1 MPTRYSQTYANQ
13 EEYLLSSKEI
23 SLDFNSTASIAVTK
37 AAHASHPQPAFR
49 ASVSTGASI
58 LLPLH
63 LKENGMPKVKSNRV
77 EVAASAKP
85 KQRAAKQ
92 TAAPVEIIIGKSK
105 LKMAQPASPAAS
117 KQQIMISLLKRP
129 KGAAIEELMEA
140 TGWQR
145 HSVHG
150 TMSGVLK
157 KRLGLP
163 LITEY
168 GERGRTYRI
177 ADAR

>member
-1 MPTRYSQTYANQ
+1 MSKAKANHTQ
-13 EEYLLSSKEI
+13 A
-23 SLDFNSTASIAVTK
+23 TG
-37 AAHASHPQPAFR
+37 PA
-49 ASVSTGASI
+49 T
-58 LLPLH
+58 
-63 LKENGMPKVKSNRV
+63 
-77 EVAASAKP
+77 P
-85 KQRAAKQ
+85 KQRAAKAA
-92 TAAPVEIIIGKSK
+92 AAPVEIIIGKSK
-105 LKMAQPASPAAS
+105 PKMPQPTAPAAS
-117 KQQIMISLLKRP
+117 KQQILISLLKRP

-168 GERGRTYRI
+168 GERGRIYKI
-177 ADAR
+177 AE

>member
-1 MPTRYSQTYANQ
+1 M
-13 EEYLLSSKEI
+13 SK
-23 SLDFNSTASIAVTK
+23 VK
-37 AAHASHPQPAFR
+37 QKQPA
-49 ASVSTGASI
+49 T
-58 LLPLH
+58 
-63 LKENGMPKVKSNRV
+63 
-77 EVAASAKP
+77 
-85 KQRAAKQ
+85 
-92 TAAPVEIIIGKSK
+92 PVEIKVVKTKQKAMS
-105 LKMAQPASPAAS
+105 AAAPAAS
-117 KQQIMISLLKRP
+117 KQQILINLLKRP

>member
-1 MPTRYSQTYANQ
+1 M
-13 EEYLLSSKEI
+13 SKAKTNR
-23 SLDFNSTASIAVTK
+23 LVT
-37 AAHASHPQPAFR
+37 
-49 ASVSTGASI
+49 
-58 LLPLH
+58 
-63 LKENGMPKVKSNRV
+63 
-77 EVAASAKP
+77 AKP
-85 KQRAAKQ
+85 ATLKQRAAKP
-92 TAAPVEIIIGKSK
+92 AAPVEIIIGKSK
-105 LKMAQPASPAAS
+105 QKVPQPTEPASS
-117 KQQIMISLLKRP
+117 KQQILISLLKRP

>member
-1 MPTRYSQTYANQ
+1 MSKAKTNHIAAIKTVTAKQRTAKT
-13 EEYLLSSKEI
+13 SSK
-23 SLDFNSTASIAVTK
+23 
-37 AAHASHPQPAFR
+37 QP
-49 ASVSTGASI
+49 
-58 LLPLH
+58 
-63 LKENGMPKVKSNRV
+63 
-77 EVAASAKP
+77 
-85 KQRAAKQ
+85 
-92 TAAPVEIIIGKSK
+92 AAPVAVIIGKSK
-105 LKMAQPASPAAS
+105 PKGAQVDLTASPAAS
-117 KQQIMISLLKRP
+117 KQQILITLLKRP

-145 HSVHG
+145 HSIHG

-163 LITEY
+163 LVTEY

>member
-1 MPTRYSQTYANQ
+1 M
-13 EEYLLSSKEI
+13 SK
-23 SLDFNSTASIAVTK
+23 A
-37 AAHASHPQPAFR
+37 
-49 ASVSTGASI
+49 
-58 LLPLH
+58 
-63 LKENGMPKVKSNRV
+63 KSNRI
-77 EVAASAKP
+77 EAAEPAASKQRTAKP
-85 KQRAAKQ
+85 A
-92 TAAPVEIIIGKSK
+92 AAPVKIIIGKSEPK
-105 LKMAQPASPAAS
+105 VIKPFAPTAPAAP
-117 KQQIMISLLKRP
+117 KQQILISLLKRP

-177 ADAR
+177 VDAR

>member
-1 MPTRYSQTYANQ
+1 MSKAKTNR
-13 EEYLLSSKEI
+13 LS
-23 SLDFNSTASIAVTK
+23 AVK
-37 AAHASHPQPAFR
+37 PA
-49 ASVSTGASI
+49 T
-58 LLPLH
+58 
-63 LKENGMPKVKSNRV
+63 
-77 EVAASAKP
+77 P
-85 KQRAAKQ
+85 KQGATKSP
-92 TAAPVEIIIGKSK
+92 AAPVEIIIGKSK
-105 LKMAQPASPAAS
+105 PKMAQPAAPASS
-117 KQQIMISLLKRP
+117 KQQILISLLKRP
-129 KGAAIEELMEA
+129 KGAAMEELMEA

>member
-1 MPTRYSQTYANQ
+1 MS
-13 EEYLLSSKEI
+13 
-23 SLDFNSTASIAVTK
+23 
-37 AAHASHPQPAFR
+37 
-49 ASVSTGASI
+49 
-58 LLPLH
+58 
-63 LKENGMPKVKSNRV
+63 KVKQKQ
-77 EVAASAKP
+77 SAKP
-85 KQRAAKQ
+85 
-92 TAAPVEIIIGKSK
+92 VEIKVGKTK
-105 LKMAQPASPAAS
+105 QKAMPAPAAS
-117 KQQIMISLLKRP
+117 KQQILINLLKRP

-163 LITEY
+163 LITEF

>member
-1 MPTRYSQTYANQ
+1 M
-13 EEYLLSSKEI
+13 SK
-23 SLDFNSTASIAVTK
+23 A
-37 AAHASHPQPAFR
+37 
-49 ASVSTGASI
+49 
-58 LLPLH
+58 
-63 LKENGMPKVKSNRV
+63 KSNRIEAV
-77 EVAASAKP
+77 EPAIP
-85 KQRAAKQ
+85 KQRAAKSNG
-92 TAAPVEIIIGKSK
+92 APVEIIIGKSK
-105 LKMAQPASPAAS
+105 PKMPQPPAPTAS
-117 KQQIMISLLKRP
+117 KQKILITLLKRP

-145 HSVHG
+145 HSIHG

>member
-1 MPTRYSQTYANQ
+1 M
-13 EEYLLSSKEI
+13 SK
-23 SLDFNSTASIAVTK
+23 A
-37 AAHASHPQPAFR
+37 
-49 ASVSTGASI
+49 
-58 LLPLH
+58 
-63 LKENGMPKVKSNRV
+63 KSNRT
-77 EVAASAKP
+77 ETAESATP
-85 KQRAAKQ
+85 KQHATKQ
-92 TAAPVEIIIGKSK
+92 AAAPVEIIIGKSRP
-105 LKMAQPASPAAS
+105 KMAQPTVPAAS
-117 KQQIMISLLKRP
+117 KQQILISLLKRP

-168 GERGRTYRI
+168 GECGRMYRI

>member
-1 MPTRYSQTYANQ
+1 M
-13 EEYLLSSKEI
+13 SK
-23 SLDFNSTASIAVTK
+23 A
-37 AAHASHPQPAFR
+37 
-49 ASVSTGASI
+49 
-58 LLPLH
+58 
-63 LKENGMPKVKSNRV
+63 KSNRL
-77 EVAASAKP
+77 AAAETAATKKRTTKP
-85 KQRAAKQ
+85 A
-92 TAAPVEIIIGKSK
+92 AAPVAIIIGKS
-105 LKMAQPASPAAS
+105 QPKVPQPPAPAAS
-117 KQQIMISLLKRP
+117 KQQILISLLKRP

-150 TMSGVLK
+150 AMSAVLK

>member
-1 MPTRYSQTYANQ
+1 M
-13 EEYLLSSKEI
+13 SK
-23 SLDFNSTASIAVTK
+23 A
-37 AAHASHPQPAFR
+37 
-49 ASVSTGASI
+49 
-58 LLPLH
+58 
-63 LKENGMPKVKSNRV
+63 KSNRI
-77 EVAASAKP
+77 EAAEPTAP

-92 TAAPVEIIIGKSK
+92 ATAPVEIIIGKSK
-105 LKMAQPASPAAS
+105 PKVPQPPAPAAS
-117 KQQIMISLLKRP
+117 KQQILISLLKRP

-145 HSVHG
+145 HSIHG

>member
-1 MPTRYSQTYANQ
+1 M
-13 EEYLLSSKEI
+13 SKAKSKRIE
-23 SLDFNSTASIAVTK
+23 
-37 AAHASHPQPAFR
+37 AAEPA
-49 ASVSTGASI
+49 T
-58 LLPLH
+58 
-63 LKENGMPKVKSNRV
+63 
-77 EVAASAKP
+77 P
-85 KQRAAKQ
+85 KQRAAKP
-92 TAAPVEIIIGKSK
+92 AEAPVAIIIGKSK
-105 LKMAQPASPAAS
+105 PKVPQPAAPAAS
-117 KQQIMISLLKRP
+117 KQQILISLLKRP

>member
-1 MPTRYSQTYANQ
+1 M
-13 EEYLLSSKEI
+13 SKVK
-23 SLDFNSTASIAVTK
+23 TACINAMEKATPKRRITK
-37 AAHASHPQPAFR
+37 ATVKQPE
-49 ASVSTGASI
+49 ASVA
-58 LLPLH
+58 
-63 LKENGMPKVKSNRV
+63 
-77 EVAASAKP
+77 
-85 KQRAAKQ
+85 
-92 TAAPVEIIIGKSK
+92 IIIGKSK
-105 LKMAQPASPAAS
+105 HKVAQPLAPVAS
-117 KQQIMISLLKRP
+117 KQQILISLLKRP

-150 TMSGVLK
+150 TMSAVLK

>member
-1 MPTRYSQTYANQ
+1 M
-13 EEYLLSSKEI
+13 SK
-23 SLDFNSTASIAVTK
+23 A
-37 AAHASHPQPAFR
+37 
-49 ASVSTGASI
+49 
-58 LLPLH
+58 
-63 LKENGMPKVKSNRV
+63 KSNRI
-77 EVAASAKP
+77 EATEPATP
-85 KQRAAKQ
+85 KQRAAKPA
-92 TAAPVEIIIGKSK
+92 AAPVEIIIGKSK
-105 LKMAQPASPAAS
+105 PKLPQPTAPAAS
-117 KQQIMISLLKRP
+117 KQQILISLLKRP

-145 HSVHG
+145 HSIHG

-163 LITEY
+163 LVTEY